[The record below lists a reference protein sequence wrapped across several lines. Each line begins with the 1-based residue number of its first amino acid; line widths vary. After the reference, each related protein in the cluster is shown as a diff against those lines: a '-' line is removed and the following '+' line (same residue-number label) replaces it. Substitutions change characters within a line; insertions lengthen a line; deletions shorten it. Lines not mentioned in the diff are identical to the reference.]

1 MGNHVQPILL
11 LILDGWGYSEK
22 KEYNAI
28 HSAKTPNW
36 DRMWRNETHTLL
48 SCSGGDVGLPD
59 RQMGNSEVGHMHMGA
74 GRLIDQDLS
83 KINKQIKNGDFYENT
98 ALKKAACIAAE
109 TKQNLHIIGMLSP
122 GGVHSHE
129 DHIVALVDLCS
140 QNKVE
145 SVLLHLILD
154 GRDTPPKSALHS
166 IQKLSH
172 FLSLHP
178 NVKISSVSGRYF
190 SMDRNN
196 NWDRSKLAFDLI
208 TRGVGK
214 FTARTADEAILSAY
228 DRNETDEF
236 VSPTAIVSGTKIDQV
251 DPNDVV
257 VFANFR
263 SDRAR
268 QLTEPMSQEKFEKFP
283 RPTGFPL
290 KNVFTMTQYKKDFQV
305 TVAYPPTEI
314 KNSFGE
320 VISNIGLKQLRIA
333 ETEKYAHVTF
343 FFNGGKEEPLE
354 GEERKL
360 IPSPNVT
367 TYDLKPEMSAL
378 EVTTTLEAAVVS
390 KKYDVVICNLANA
403 DMVGHTGDFDAT
415 VKAIETLDS
424 CLAKISLVCKTH
436 GMEILITAD
445 HGNAEQMSDQKEG
458 AGSQPHTAHTNNP
471 VPLVYIGR
479 KAGAID
485 GASLVD
491 IAPTLLSL
499 IGLAAPEEMQG
510 KPFIRLSDDQ

>member
-22 KEYNAI
+22 EEYNAI

-36 DRMWRNETHTLL
+36 DYIWSNNAHALL
-48 SCSGGDVGLPD
+48 SCSGSDVGLPD
-59 RQMGNSEVGHMHMGA
+59 QQMGNSEVGHMHMGA

-83 KINKQIKNGDFYENT
+83 KINNQIRNGKFYNNI
-98 ALKKAACIAAE
+98 ALKNAATIAATTE
-109 TKQNLHIIGMLSP
+109 GSFHIIGMLSP

-129 DHIVALVDLCS
+129 DHIVALINLCN

-145 SVLLHLILD
+145 NVRLHLILD
-154 GRDTPPKSALHS
+154 GRDTPPKSALNS
-166 IQKLSH
+166 LQKLNK
-172 FLSLHP
+172 FLSIHP
-178 NVKISSVSGRYF
+178 NIKISSVAGRYF

-208 TRGVGK
+208 TQGLGT

-236 VSPTAIVSGTKIDQV
+236 ISPTVIENGKELNRIGTE
-251 DPNDVV
+251 DVV

-268 QLTEPMSQEKFEKFP
+268 QLTESISQKEFEKFP
-283 RPTGFPL
+283 RPSGFPL
-290 KNVFTMTQYKKDFQV
+290 KNVFTMTEYKQNFEV
-305 TVAYPPTEI
+305 TVAYPPVEI

-320 VISNIGLKQLRIA
+320 VVANSGLKQLRIA

-360 IPSPNVT
+360 IPSPDVA
-367 TYDLKPEMSAL
+367 TYDLKPEMSAI
-378 EVTTTLEAAVVS
+378 EVTTVLEKAIASRKYAA
-390 KKYDVVICNLANA
+390 VICNLANA
-403 DMVGHTGDFDAT
+403 DMVGHTGDFDAA

-424 CLAKISLVCKTH
+424 CLAKILSACANY
-436 GMEILITAD
+436 GMELLVTAD
-445 HGNAEQMSDQKEG
+445 HGNAEQMSDEKGE

-471 VPLVYIGR
+471 VPAVYIGR
-479 KAGAID
+479 KGHSID

-491 IAPTLLSL
+491 LAPTLLSL
-499 IGLAAPEEMQG
+499 MGLPIPAEMHG
-510 KPFIRLSDDQ
+510 KPFVQLSDDQ